1 MEHNFTEDQVKML
14 KEIMERTDLGESNIS
29 MEIEDCL
36 EDFKRNEE
44 PQVIAKITTDNPALN
59 YDIVNTDKPVEKLN
73 GFYVPYDKMDY
84 RIPRDDSA
92 IRRGFK
98 EDMPISFLSIK
109 DGELE
114 KGKEWYL
121 SQFPKLPNEIA
132 ELLARYNW
140 GDLKYQT
147 KKKIKNDRKKALKK
161 GKKYEPLSNMEV
173 KQGKFDV
180 SFD

>member
-1 MEHNFTEDQVKML
+1 M
-14 KEIMERTDLGESNIS
+14 
-29 MEIEDCL
+29 
-36 EDFKRNEE
+36 
-44 PQVIAKITTDNPALN
+44 
-59 YDIVNTDKPVEKLN
+59 NTDKPVEKLN

-173 KQGKFDV
+173 KQGKFVV